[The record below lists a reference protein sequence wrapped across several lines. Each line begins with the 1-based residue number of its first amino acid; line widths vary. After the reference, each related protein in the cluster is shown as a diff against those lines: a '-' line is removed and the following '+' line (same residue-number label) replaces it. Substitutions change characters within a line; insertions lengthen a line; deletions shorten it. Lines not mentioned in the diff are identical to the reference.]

1 MSSGYPVMVFPIGA
15 PADRVRRTG
24 GGWILSDISEEA
36 AWNKII
42 ELFNNR
48 AEIIDKAEKLVR

>member
-1 MSSGYPVMVFPIGA
+1 MVFPLGA

-24 GGWILSDISEEA
+24 GGWILKNISADSVKE
-36 AWNKII
+36 KII

-48 AEIIDKAEKLVR
+48 AEIIEKAKNLSETY